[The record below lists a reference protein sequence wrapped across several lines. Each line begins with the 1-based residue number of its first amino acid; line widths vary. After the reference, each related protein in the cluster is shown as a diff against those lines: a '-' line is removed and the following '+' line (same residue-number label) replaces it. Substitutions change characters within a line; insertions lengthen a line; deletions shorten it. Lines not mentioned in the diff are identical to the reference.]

1 MKAAQQENIYDD
13 LLYQLESQL
22 KNTESEI
29 KIKSILAIS
38 EIEIILE
45 SATSVSEIIK
55 FKKQYDEV
63 EKRFEKEITAQ
74 REKIKKNFFAE
85 LDRLI
90 KHLKKD
96 CVKNKNN
103 SFKKVKP

>member
-1 MKAAQQENIYDD
+1 MDTSLFDD

-29 KIKSILAIS
+29 KIKSTLALS

-45 SATSVSEIIK
+45 SAASVSEIIK
-55 FKKQYDEV
+55 FEKQYDEV
-63 EKRFEKEITAQ
+63 EKKFEKEIIGQ
-74 REKIKKNFFAE
+74 REKIKKNFTFQ

-96 CVKNKNN
+96 CVKNKDNN
-103 SFKKVKP
+103 FKKVKSI